1 MAIKGRQSVVIGR
14 EQGGSHFQGNN
25 ETLPASV
32 FIHVYL
38 WLTPVFFPE
47 DFCPFFQ
54 RKDLYS

>member
-1 MAIKGRQSVVIGR
+1 MAIEGRQSAVSGR
-14 EQGGSHFQGNN
+14 ELDETHFQGND

-32 FIHVYL
+32 FIRVHL
-38 WLTPVFFPE
+38 WLTAIFFPE